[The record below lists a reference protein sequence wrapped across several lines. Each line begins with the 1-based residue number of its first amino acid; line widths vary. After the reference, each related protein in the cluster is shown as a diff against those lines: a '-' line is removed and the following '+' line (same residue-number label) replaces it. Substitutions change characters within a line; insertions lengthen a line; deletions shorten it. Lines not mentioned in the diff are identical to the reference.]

1 MGRGPGAGLAPLLR
15 RAAARRREPEGYAG
29 AHAALLR
36 AGDTALRAARRA
48 HPGRGPRQLAARADH
63 GAGKAFAG
71 RHFGARTRHR
81 RADHL
86 PAQRRRYSR
95 IKTRSGGVSA
105 AFDIAVLDA
114 PVAEAA
120 LDQLAD
126 VLVDCVEGGASVSF
140 MSPFSHTEALA
151 FFRKVA
157 ASVASNDTVL
167 LAARLDGRIVGT
179 VQLGLD
185 TPPNQPHRA
194 DIKKTLVHRSA
205 RGRGIAAALMARAEQ
220 EARRHGRWLLV
231 LDTVPGENGHRVY
244 KRAGWTQS
252 GIIPD
257 YALFPD
263 GRLCDTAVMWKRLER

>member
-1 MGRGPGAGLAPLLR
+1 
-15 RAAARRREPEGYAG
+15 
-29 AHAALLR
+29 
-36 AGDTALRAARRA
+36 
-48 HPGRGPRQLAARADH
+48 
-63 GAGKAFAG
+63 
-71 RHFGARTRHR
+71 
-81 RADHL
+81 
-86 PAQRRRYSR
+86 
-95 IKTRSGGVSA
+95 VSA
-105 AFDIAVLDA
+105 AFEIAVLGA
-114 PVAEAA
+114 PVAATA

-140 MSPFSHTEALA
+140 MSPFPHDDALA

-167 LAARLDGRIVGT
+167 LAARLEGRIVGT

-194 DIKKTLVHRSA
+194 DIKKMLVHRSA
-205 RGRGIAAALMARAEQ
+205 RSRGIGGALMARAEE
-220 EARRHGRWLLV
+220 EARRNGRWLLV

-244 KRAGWTQS
+244 KRAGWTET

-263 GRLCDTAVMWKRLER
+263 GRICDTTVMWKRLER